1 MLLHHSS
8 QFELQGRGRGRG
20 EWKREP
26 SFSFDLN
33 GPYSLQTRLDM
44 EAIGDTGLQTPTQR
58 VCGLP
63 VSRRFSH
70 AKSLSGALLPE
81 SIYCQLPVLPAGYH
95 DCCRTY
101 FVSKCAASANKFW
114 RW

>member
-1 MLLHHSS
+1 L
-8 QFELQGRGRGRG
+8 E
-20 EWKREP
+20 REP

-44 EAIGDTGLQTPTQR
+44 EAIGDTGLQIPTSQR
-58 VCGLP
+58 VCVLAAA
-63 VSRRFSH
+63 RRFSH
-70 AKSLSGALLPE
+70 AKSHTGALLPGC
-81 SIYCQLPVLPAGYH
+81 SFFQLPVLAAGYL

-101 FVSKCAASANKFW
+101 PASKCVVSANKFG